1 MIVAD
6 KLHPL
11 GSTEPVLSS
20 LPVAGPSATPPPLDD
35 AQAPKYTERAFEN
48 VYIPPGGEEP
58 PPDFTPYEAEY
69 FISGKEIVSH
79 DPHLNEDGTSS
90 FYPLSLWW
98 FRQGAP
104 VEKPHSLGCQARRC
118 IVSSSHNRRHG
129 RNIACMLAEHTL
141 NIGPGWSL
149 IPTRMGIPHIEQ
161 NITQTL
167 LPVCNC
173 PISFPCAAEDRWIP
187 DFDFY
192 LDLTPYIVYGPVHW
206 SVPDAEPAYRG
217 GMVMQVDSN
226 DLAGDI
232 ERGLPLGRRKA
243 TRQEL
248 KAAEERRDIRKACGL
263 PPWVRVDP
271 KVWLEISGSAIPPQP
286 DAPTAELPAVLESS
300 KTLRQWADEYCASDK
315 MLKEFTY
322 TKVRPRTTSLCVTL
336 SGSLSQIVYGWN
348 TANLEQAV
356 RAAIHSVYSHSIDVD
371 FQTSNHKIRI
381 RPDNQFSRML
391 SNMCIKFLLWILLIY
406 PFIWLYKRFSG
417 GRWEV
422 CGGAYALKT
431 WQLQPPGTVPP
442 PNSNDGRWQ
451 QTPQGLVHLIGYRE
465 GEWFQQWEATI
476 RGAVCRRVQTQTPLG
491 LGEYAQAP
499 SIMLLDGIRPTLPFV
514 QPFVGRK

>member
-6 KLHPL
+6 RKHPL

-20 LPVAGPSATPPPLDD
+20 LPVPGPSVTPTPPLDD
-35 AQAPKYTERAFEN
+35 AEAPKYTERAFEN

-79 DPHLNEDGTSS
+79 DSHLNEDGEALYR
-90 FYPLSLWW
+90 FLLSQSTA
-98 FRQGAP
+98 RPEYRMHARGT
-104 VEKPHSLGCQARRC
+104 HSEHRTRV
-118 IVSSSHNRRHG
+118 VS
-129 RNIACMLAEHTL
+129 HTDS
-141 NIGPGWSL
+141 NGH
-149 IPTRMGIPHIEQ
+149 TTHKTEQ
-161 NITQTL
+161 YTET
-167 LPVCNC
+167 VT
-173 PISFPCAAEDRWIP
+173 

-206 SVPDAEPAYRG
+206 SLPDAEPAYRG

-232 ERGLPLGRRKA
+232 ERGLPSGRRKA
-243 TRQEL
+243 TRQEI
-248 KAAEERRDIRKACGL
+248 KAANERKDIRKACGL

-271 KVWLEISGSAIPPQP
+271 KVWMEISGSAIPPQP

-315 MLKEFTY
+315 TLKEFTY
-322 TKVRPRTTSLCVTL
+322 TK
-336 SGSLSQIVYGWN
+336 IVYGWN

-356 RAAIHSVYSHSIDVD
+356 RAAIHSVYSHSIYVD

-381 RPDNQFSRML
+381 RPDNRFSRML
-391 SNMCIKFLLWILLIY
+391 SNMWIKFLLWILLIY

-417 GRWEV
+417 GRWQV

-476 RGAVCRRVQTQTPLG
+476 RGAVRRRVQTQTPLG
-491 LGEYAQAP
+491 LGEYAEAP
-499 SIMLLDGIRPTLPFV
+499 PIMLLDGIRPTLPFV
-514 QPFVGRK
+514 QPFVGRR